1 MVWSANCAKNIYGTL
16 MVSLHT
22 PVHEDGIRI
31 DNHTASNE
39 LTLAIS
45 YWPFTAGRTHTHAH
59 THIHEVDDSFLG
71 AFVSG
76 FLNDPALDDFMST
89 IGCIYRSDDLLCINV
104 DYVAEVVLREYLEF
118 EGEIYCSFEYIW
130 LK

>member
-1 MVWSANCAKNIYGTL
+1 MKTVFVLITIQHLTNLRSPFLTGP
-16 MVSLHT
+16 SLQ
-22 PVHEDGIRI
+22 D
-31 DNHTASNE
+31 A
-39 LTLAIS
+39 
-45 YWPFTAGRTHTHAH
+45 RTHTH

-118 EGEIYCSFEYIW
+118 EGEIYCSFE
-130 LK
+130 